1 MADLTLKLIWYRL
14 GETYSKMAEAGANMQ
29 SWFSWEDHFLDF
41 LLFFWISS
49 GLIIVGVVNSLTSF
63 FGPLQPRISWDRSKD
78 GGSSSKAIPQGPLQ
92 PESTFW
98 LNSALNWFYLHY
110 EQFPEFVDA
119 WTTSLNQQANKLGG
133 PVQIKFEKVQSGSLP
148 PKFAEVTFDSGPED
162 KYVLTCRVD
171 SRDLSFAVFAS
182 QQTHEGVKLTNLVVT
197 VLKLRGQLKI
207 RCYRHGPDMMAEV
220 GFIGRPDIK
229 IQGKPV
235 NPYMDPADMVDVGV
249 AQEVVRNTL
258 CLAST
263 TINVSNW
270 IAGSEGRETIP
281 VRRTRSNE
289 MGRSSENLQV
299 HQATSRQ
306 APSQAHQ
313 TEVIEPKEVAQQQHS
328 AFHVPTLATP
338 AKTPQRVQARSPADK
353 KLLVK
358 VIKASGLKQNEG
370 TIDPYCVMYIDKPV
384 QTEVTNVV
392 KNTFNPFWDEQFYYD
407 ITRDTQEIH
416 FEVLD
421 KRRQPN
427 DNFLGEAVVYCEDL
441 QRNPSSRQIIPL
453 QGRLGVG
460 EFVSGSI
467 TVEFLLSDPSA
478 TNMSS
483 PQRTVETSK
492 ALTPGGTMVTS
503 TVTTTKRPQNY
514 ETNVDGSP
522 SYVETRTFD
531 YSSSNPDLGTSEV
544 VHINGVESV
553 AETAI
558 RALSERSKMGK
569 KTPTKTSTLI
579 ITGVK
584 REPVIPKIK
593 TTESP
598 AVDEVMGQSTT
609 LPNNMSQ
616 LESPEI
622 SYPPQTKDGCSIDSD
637 LSLTTI
643 QTSISSHRDDIDLHR
658 VKKEQEQSTN
668 LKKSRSLGGSLKK
681 LFRRSRKRSVGRGDQ
696 SRESSLSRQSRQQSQ
711 GPSREGSLTRS
722 HNTSQ
727 HDTVIL

>member
-1 MADLTLKLIWYRL
+1 
-14 GETYSKMAEAGANMQ
+14 MQ
-29 SWFSWEDHFLDF
+29 D
-41 LLFFWISS
+41 I
-49 GLIIVGVVNSLTSF
+49 GVVNSLTSF

-148 PKFAEVTFDSGPED
+148 PKFAEV
-162 KYVLTCRVD
+162 LTCRVD

-235 NPYMDPADMVDVGV
+235 NPYMA
-249 AQEVVRNTL
+249 NI
-258 CLAST
+258 CLHS
-263 TINVSNW
+263 
-270 IAGSEGRETIP
+270 
-281 VRRTRSNE
+281 RRTRSNE

-358 VIKASGLKQNEG
+358 VIKASGLKQNE
-370 TIDPYCVMYIDKPV
+370 
-384 QTEVTNVV
+384 
-392 KNTFNPFWDEQFYYD
+392 
-407 ITRDTQEIH
+407 
-416 FEVLD
+416 
-421 KRRQPN
+421 

-467 TVEFLLSDPSA
+467 TVEV
-478 TNMSS
+478 
-483 PQRTVETSK
+483 PQ
-492 ALTPGGTMVTS
+492 AM
-503 TVTTTKRPQNY
+503 
-514 ETNVDGSP
+514 
-522 SYVETRTFD
+522 
-531 YSSSNPDLGTSEV
+531 
-544 VHINGVESV
+544 
-553 AETAI
+553 
-558 RALSERSKMGK
+558 
-569 KTPTKTSTLI
+569 
-579 ITGVK
+579 
-584 REPVIPKIK
+584 
-593 TTESP
+593 
-598 AVDEVMGQSTT
+598 
-609 LPNNMSQ
+609 
-616 LESPEI
+616 
-622 SYPPQTKDGCSIDSD
+622 
-637 LSLTTI
+637 
-643 QTSISSHRDDIDLHR
+643 
-658 VKKEQEQSTN
+658 
-668 LKKSRSLGGSLKK
+668 
-681 LFRRSRKRSVGRGDQ
+681 
-696 SRESSLSRQSRQQSQ
+696 
-711 GPSREGSLTRS
+711 
-722 HNTSQ
+722 
-727 HDTVIL
+727 